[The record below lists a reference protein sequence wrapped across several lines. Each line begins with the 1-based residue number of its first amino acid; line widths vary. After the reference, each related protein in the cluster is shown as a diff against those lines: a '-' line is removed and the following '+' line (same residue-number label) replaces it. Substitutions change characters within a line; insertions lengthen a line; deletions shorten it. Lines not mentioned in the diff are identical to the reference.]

1 MDLPSLPTAGS
12 PSADSPKVSMSKFE
26 TLKLDLPSFSVPKF
40 GTPKIEVPLFSAPKF
55 DLSKTDIP
63 SAPKIDIPK
72 LNIPTAPN
80 FNAPKFDCSYV
91 IFRKFET
98 SSELEGPPQEERDA
112 RAKQAATMLKGL
124 DFAAKV
130 S

>member
-1 MDLPSLPTAGS
+1 MP
-12 PSADSPKVSMSKFE
+12 KFE
-26 TLKLDLPSFSVPKF
+26 TPKVDLPSFSVPKF
-40 GTPKIEVPLFSAPKF
+40 DTPKIEVPLFSAPKF

-112 RAKQAATMLKGL
+112 SAKQAATMLKGL